1 MENTKKNIEHVP
13 PRLEW
18 AEDVEYYPVYIN
30 RAVYQ
35 RLKGL
40 DQSKIADYCIERIVH
55 EVDNAMLSIDRME
68 LLEQIQDMFEA
79 MNDKELPCASFLL
92 LVRVNRLVE

>member
-1 MENTKKNIEHVP
+1 
-13 PRLEW
+13 
-18 AEDVEYYPVYIN
+18 VEYYPVYIN

-55 EVDNAMLSIDRME
+55 EVDNAMLSIDRTE